1 MAQWTIHR
9 NDGEFRADVK
19 SLKYSGTYMGESNVS
34 VDINC
39 HKPIPFAIGDYIDYR
54 GERYVLNSLPKVE
67 RNARDNTYGGAVKYS
82 DVVFRSMAMS
92 ELENCMMLD
101 YVKDDNGIHYTS
113 LPNFAFYADKN
124 LYVGKDGLK
133 SYSAGVRQLA
143 DRIEANL
150 ERMYG
155 TGSWNVIIEDFVQIK
170 ESVSISVSS
179 QNVWNVLADACKQMD
194 INFTARVYTENGDI
208 TRKEIVLGARLDTM
222 GVEFKYGMGN
232 GLTSLER
239 NVNNSQQIITR
250 LSAYGNTRNLPY
262 RYYNYLWYREI
273 EGKRVFKYHRL
284 ENDAEDATTE
294 KIWLDG
300 NWWYRV
306 CEPSMYIP
314 NLMLPMFRQNG
325 KVAYIDSKHLQ
336 TLGVKEGAKF
346 FDKDGEDISDI
357 YPSIT
362 GITTEVLYNAMTPQ
376 EREAENIHDSEE
388 YDQGEIDM
396 LFSAEQVDFTGII
409 PEEQKT
415 SPTFTL
421 IVKNLGFDPNEQ
433 IIDNETPAIEMKSGK
448 CVGRKFNIK
457 SVYKNTEIASPAWV
471 YEFVCEVQADDSINQ
486 YFPNVN
492 YQINTGDEFVLTGI
506 RMPDI
511 YVATA
516 EVRLEAAAKAWLA
529 ENDHTQYTYSPKIDN
544 IFMARHPEIA
554 DAMKEGKKMRI
565 VDESLD
571 IDETVVISQL
581 TINEGKEIIPE
592 WEVTLSDEIEPSLAQ
607 RVVNEV
613 NATVFEQIGRTG
625 GGSMDGNMYDSIVTM
640 LQGLPDQYISKTSKD
655 TAQGPL
661 SLIYSVLAS
670 RFETHG
676 YIYGNG
682 SQVSDGAIEV
692 VSSDGKSEVEVD
704 LPKVAEDIA
713 TITQKGTETITT
725 NQFSIGGAENGG
737 SVVIPFSCTWGKIV
751 ITETILR
758 VFVVNGDTP
767 EKVHEYV
774 VPGGVNNYNI
784 ELELPHTTDT
794 MQYYATAEV
803 SYKPYSAITGSL
815 HASIGNDNNKV
826 MATLY
831 GVTSKSIATLTAEKL
846 EIKNVDDSG
855 NIQSGMRMTNDGL
868 QTWFGGEWREV
879 VLQLDNQ

>member
-1 MAQWTIHR
+1 MKWTIHSK
-9 NDGEFRADVK
+9 DGELRATVK
-19 SLKYSGTYMGESNVS
+19 ALKYSGTYMGESNVT
-34 VDINC
+34 VDINS
-39 HKPIPFAIGDYIDYR
+39 HEPIRFAIGDYIDYR

-113 LPNFAFYADKN
+113 LPTFAFYADKN
-124 LYVGKDGLK
+124 LYADKGGLT

-143 DRIEANL
+143 DRVEANL

-155 TGSWNVIIEDFVQIK
+155 TGSWSVIIEDFVQIK

-194 INFTARVYTENGDI
+194 INFTARVYAENGAV
-208 TRKEIVLGARLDTM
+208 TRKEIVLGARVGTM
-222 GVEFKYGMGN
+222 KQGFSYGKGN

-273 EGKRVFKYHRL
+273 DGKRVFKYHRL
-284 ENDAEDATTE
+284 ENDAEDATTTR
-294 KIWLDG
+294 IWLES

-306 CEPSMYIP
+306 CEPSMYMP

-325 KVAYIDSKHLQ
+325 KVAYIDSDKVQ
-336 TLGVKEGAKF
+336 TLGVKEGVKF
-346 FDKDGEDISDI
+346 FDKDGENIADI
-357 YPSIT
+357 YPSIS
-362 GITTEVLYNAMTPQ
+362 GITTKVLYDAMTEQ
-376 EREAENIHDSEE
+376 ERIAENILEGAE
-388 YDQGEIDM
+388 YDQGNIDRIY
-396 LFSAEQVDFTGII
+396 SAEQVDFTGII

-421 IVKNLGFDPNEQ
+421 IVKNLGFNPNDQ
-433 IIDNETPAIEMKSGK
+433 IIDNETPAVEMKSGK

-471 YEFVCEVQADDSINQ
+471 YEFVCEVQADESINQ

-516 EVRLEAAAKAWLA
+516 EVRLEAAAEAWLA

-581 TINEGKEIIPE
+581 TINEGKEVIPE

-625 GGSMDGNMYDSIVTM
+625 GGYMDGNMYDSIVTM
-640 LQGLPDQYISKTSKD
+640 LQGLPDQYISKTGKD

-661 SLIYSVLAS
+661 SLYFGMLAS
-670 RFETHG
+670 AFTTHG
-676 YIYGNG
+676 HSGGNG
-682 SQVSDGAIEV
+682 VKVTDGAVEIT
-692 VSSDGKSEVEVD
+692 SSERHQENASMPIQTRYLNVTQRGKVKLTNSFTIPSSVGGG
-704 LPKVAEDIA
+704 IA
-713 TITQKGTETITT
+713 
-725 NQFSIGGAENGG
+725 N
-737 SVVIPFSCTWGKIV
+737 VPVSCTWSAVV
-751 ITETILR
+751 ISETRITITISGTE
-758 VFVVNGDTP
+758 
-767 EKVHEYV
+767 EKVFEHI
-774 VPGGVNNYNI
+774 VPNGVRSMDIDVNLPDVGDPLTYDI
-784 ELELPHTTDT
+784 EMELT
-794 MQYYATAEV
+794 YR
-803 SYKPYSAITGSL
+803 PYSGMEGSIV
-815 HASIGNDNNKV
+815 ASIGDDSNVVHAYVNSGTDHLRA
-826 MATLY
+826 M
-831 GVTSKSIATLTAEKL
+831 LTAGAL
-846 EIKNVDDSG
+846 TLMRGYGIYDTP
-855 NIQSGMRMTNDGL
+855 ISGMKMSTEGL
-868 QTWFGGEWREV
+868 QIFDGEEWHDID
-879 VLQLDNQ
+879 LQY